1 MNVEVFMVELPSP
14 GFGLQDLVQP
24 GLVRN
29 RETLVHQFAEQGIQF
44 IFP

>member
-1 MNVEVFMVELPSP
+1 MKVEVFMVELPSP

-24 GLVRN
+24 RLVGN
-29 RETLVHQFAEQGIQF
+29 RETIVNQFAEQGIQF